1 MLYDFDTVLHIII
14 IGCIVESAEY
24 FLIKFI
30 FLFHKMDNI
39 FILL

>member
-14 IGCIVESAEY
+14 IGCIVEGAEY

-30 FLFHKMDNI
+30 F
-39 FILL
+39 